1 MSTKNPATSDEYF
14 ESLREAPSLAVPTT
28 LIFILSLSGI
38 IAVWYYALN
47 GVLPLWAGAIINGLL
62 SYWMFSIIHDAS
74 HHSLSSNKFLNEAIG
89 AVGLFFLFPYAPMV
103 ALRWVHNKHHI
114 HANGPMDPDVYEHD
128 AKWWQVPFK
137 WSCFDGYYIYYFF
150 KYGMRV
156 VKRHAKALIVFYT
169 LLIIG
174 FTTALYFGFGLELL
188 MLWFIPS
195 RIALFMIAV
204 VFVILPHAPN
214 KVGQEEDKYMATT
227 MRMGWEWL
235 LTPLLVYQN
244 YHLIHHLYPEIPFYK
259 MHKAWYLKYDEIN
272 AHNVSFQTAF
282 GVDPANLESH
292 INFDHSKHTVEPA

>member
-1 MSTKNPATSDEYF
+1 MCTKNPATSEEYF
-14 ESLREAPSLAVPTT
+14 ESLRVAPSLAIPTT

-47 GVLPLWAGAIINGLL
+47 GILPLWSGAIINGLL

-89 AVGLFFLFPYAPMV
+89 SVGLFFLFPYAPMV

-114 HANGPMDPDVYEHD
+114 HANGPMDPDVYEHE

-169 LLIIG
+169 LLITG
-174 FTTALYFGFGLELL
+174 FVIALYFGLGLELL

-195 RIALFMIAV
+195 RIA
-204 VFVILPHAPN
+204 
-214 KVGQEEDKYMATT
+214 
-227 MRMGWEWL
+227 
-235 LTPLLVYQN
+235 
-244 YHLIHHLYPEIPFYK
+244 
-259 MHKAWYLKYDEIN
+259 
-272 AHNVSFQTAF
+272 
-282 GVDPANLESH
+282 
-292 INFDHSKHTVEPA
+292 